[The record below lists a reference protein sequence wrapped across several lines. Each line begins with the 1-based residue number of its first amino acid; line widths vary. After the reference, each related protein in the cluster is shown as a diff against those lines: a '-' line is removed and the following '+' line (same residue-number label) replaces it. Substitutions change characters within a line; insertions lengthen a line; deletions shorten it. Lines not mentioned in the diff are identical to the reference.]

1 MATLAPRLFF
11 NIMTKAKYFS
21 VLIAMLL
28 LVGGS
33 FVAGCNATNTETSA
47 EDAGKSHDSI
57 AYDLRVAVLPTLEA
71 LPIYYAKQAGICDSL
86 GIVIDILPYVAQFDC
101 DTALLHNAVDVCMM
115 DRTRFADYTRK
126 GHRLSAQLKIDARY
140 ALVASKELGAK
151 RVNDLNNRTIAIS
164 RHSGAEVFCLHVLTQ
179 AGMKREDVHFPQI
192 NDLWLRADMLTNR
205 QVEAAVLPY
214 LQAYWAVLNG
224 HQILKEDA
232 VLPEASMQFVYPRNS
247 KKVQQITLLAKA
259 YELAKAEI
267 ENNDLSI
274 CRDILIQEYNLPA
287 AQTDSIIKKLP
298 YPSKEQK

>member
-1 MATLAPRLFF
+1 
-11 NIMTKAKYFS
+11 MT
-21 VLIAMLL
+21 
-28 LVGGS
+28 
-33 FVAGCNATNTETSA
+33 GCNSSISDTSA
-47 EDAGKSHDSI
+47 GNTGKAHDSI

-71 LPIYYAKQAGICDSL
+71 LPIYYAQQVGICDSL
-86 GIVIDILPYVAQFDC
+86 GITIDILPYVSQFDC
-101 DTALLHNAVDVCMM
+101 DTALLNNAVDVCMM

-140 ALVASKELGAK
+140 ALVVSKELGAK

-164 RHSGAEVFCLHVLTQ
+164 RHSGAEAFCLHELTQ

-232 VLPEASMQFVYPRNS
+232 VLPEAVMQLVYPRNS
-247 KKVQQITLLAKA
+247 KKVQQIMLLAKA

-267 ENNDLSI
+267 ENHDLSI
-274 CRDILIQEYNLPA
+274 CRDILIQEYKLSA

>member
-11 NIMTKAKYFS
+11 NIMKKAKYFS

-47 EDAGKSHDSI
+47 ENAGKSHDSI

-86 GIVIDILPYVAQFDC
+86 GIVIDILPYMAQFDC
-101 DTALLHNAVDVCMM
+101 DTALLNNAVDVCMM

-164 RHSGAEVFCLHVLTQ
+164 RHSGAEAFCLHELTQ

-224 HQILKEDA
+224 HQILKA
-232 VLPEASMQFVYPRNS
+232 NALLPEASMQLVYPRNS
-247 KKVQQITLLAKA
+247 KKVQQIMLLAKA

-274 CRDILIQEYNLPA
+274 CRDILIQEYKLPA

>member
-33 FVAGCNATNTETSA
+33 VVAGCNATNTEISA

-86 GIVIDILPYVAQFDC
+86 GIVIDILPYMAQFDC
-101 DTALLHNAVDVCMM
+101 DTALLNNAVDVCMM

-126 GHRLSAQLKIDARY
+126 GHKLSAQLQLGARY

-151 RVNDLNNRTIAIS
+151 RVNDLINRRIAIS
-164 RHSGAEVFCLHVLTQ
+164 RHSGAEAFCLHALTQ

-192 NDLWLRADMLTNR
+192 NDLWLRADMLNNR

-224 HQILKEDA
+224 HQILKGNA
-232 VLPEASMQFVYPRNS
+232 VLPEASMQLVYPRNS

-267 ENNDLSI
+267 ENHDLSI
-274 CRDILIQEYNLPA
+274 CRDILIQEYKLPA
-287 AQTDSIIKKLP
+287 AQTDSVIKKLP

>member
-1 MATLAPRLFF
+1 VATLAPRLFF
-11 NIMTKAKYFS
+11 NIMKKAKYFS

-33 FVAGCNATNTETSA
+33 VVAGCNATNTETSA

-86 GIVIDILPYVAQFDC
+86 GIVIDILPYMAQFDC
-101 DTALLHNAVDVCMM
+101 DTALLNNAVDVCMM

-126 GHRLSAQLKIDARY
+126 GHRLSAQLQLDARY

-151 RVNDLNNRTIAIS
+151 SVTDLNNRTIAIS

-214 LQAYWAVLNG
+214 LQVLSVHRLNLFLKPQAVLQETG
-224 HQILKEDA
+224 AGVPYKR
-232 VLPEASMQFVYPRNS
+232 QF
-247 KKVQQITLLAKA
+247 L
-259 YELAKAEI
+259 
-267 ENNDLSI
+267 
-274 CRDILIQEYNLPA
+274 
-287 AQTDSIIKKLP
+287 LP
-298 YPSKEQK
+298 YPQP

>member
-11 NIMTKAKYFS
+11 TIMTKAKYFS

-47 EDAGKSHDSI
+47 EDAGASHDSI

-86 GIVIDILPYVAQFDC
+86 GIVIDILPYMAQFDC
-101 DTALLHNAVDVCMM
+101 DTALLNNVADVCMM

-126 GHRLSAQLKIDARY
+126 GHRLSAQLQLDARY

-151 RVNDLNNRTIAIS
+151 NINDLSNRTIAIS
-164 RHSGAEVFCLHVLTQ
+164 RHSGAEAFCLHELTQ

-232 VLPEASMQFVYPRNS
+232 VLPEASMQLVYPRNS
-247 KKVQQITLLAKA
+247 KKVQQIMLLAKA

-267 ENNDLSI
+267 ENHDLSI
-274 CRDILIQEYNLPA
+274 CRDILIQEYKLAA